1 MSARRML
8 LLGPPGV
15 GEDTQVLAEA
25 DGLGSV
31 EEVARRIEEALS

>member
-1 MSARRML
+1 ML

-15 GEDTQVLAEA
+15 GVGARVLAEL

-31 EEVARRIEEALS
+31 EEVARRIEEALR